1 MTANLLKR
9 PAIAKID
16 REKLVARWLL
26 DKNSQLYCQW
36 ILEDYEVNS
45 HESSQNL
52 CISKIDRKIF
62 FASYIPFD
70 C

>member
-1 MTANLLKR
+1 MTANKLNR
-9 PAIAKID
+9 FAIAKID

-26 DKNSQLYCQW
+26 DKNSRLYCQW
-36 ILEDYEVNS
+36 ILEDCEVNS

-52 CISKIDRKIF
+52 CIYQINRKIF

-70 C
+70 R